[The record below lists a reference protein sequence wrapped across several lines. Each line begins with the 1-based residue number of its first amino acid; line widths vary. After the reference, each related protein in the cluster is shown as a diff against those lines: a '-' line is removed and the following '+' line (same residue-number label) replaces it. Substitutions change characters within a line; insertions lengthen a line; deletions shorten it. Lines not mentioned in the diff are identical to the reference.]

1 MFEDAVLVKDILN
14 GEVDKFGDIVDKYEK
29 IIFILI
35 YNLIG
40 NNYDAMKICKEVFIL
55 AYEDLYKYNFNCKFF
70 NWILKI
76 TIDKCNF
83 YSRNNEVKSINILS
97 TLDCKDRYIVAL
109 KSLKKDLTYEDIS
122 EILDINKNN
131 IKERYRKTVS
141 IYKSAL
147 KEAAL

>member
-1 MFEDAVLVKDILN
+1 MFEDVALVKDILN

-40 NNYDAMKICKEVFIL
+40 NNYDAMKICKEVFIR

-76 TIDKCNF
+76 AIDKCNL
-83 YSRNNEVKSINILS
+83 YSKNNKVKSVDILS
-97 TLDCKDRYIVAL
+97 TLDCKDRCIVVL

-122 EILDINKNN
+122 EVLDINENN
-131 IKERYRKTVS
+131 IKERYRKTID